1 MAKDFLKQK
10 WTKYGKF
17 SSSSQSDKCSDFSR
31 VSGIC
36 RSKSYILLVSSLRFF
51 VRNSSDGFSENG
63 KFHMS
68 FHNFSSEKSQSFGGV
83 FLKIQENK
91 IIQYEDSFDDPNLP
105 GKILTTVSFTE
116 TLGMTE
122 ITVKQENIP
131 EMIPAAMCYLGWQE
145 CLEKLIKLVTPTI
158 PD

>member
-1 MAKDFLKQK
+1 
-10 WTKYGKF
+10 
-17 SSSSQSDKCSDFSR
+17 
-31 VSGIC
+31 
-36 RSKSYILLVSSLRFF
+36 
-51 VRNSSDGFSENG
+51 
-63 KFHMS
+63 MS